1 MKLRVSVETSWV
13 GAGEVEEID
22 IDGTETPEELEA
34 IAKEI
39 FCEYCSYWFEV
50 IE

>member
-13 GAGEVEEID
+13 GASEVEEID
-22 IDGTETPEELEA
+22 INGTETPEELEA

-39 FCEYCSYWFEV
+39 FYGYCSYDFEV